1 MRKAIMIEARMW
13 IEGEAEAAHDFAASS
28 TQALREIIEA
38 GAVKHPELR
47 VTIKKLR
54 EAKD

>member
-1 MRKAIMIEARMW
+1 MRKAIMIEARVW
-13 IEGEAEAAHDFAASS
+13 IEGEDEAAHDFAASS

-38 GAVKHPELR
+38 GAVKHPGLR
-47 VTIKKLR
+47 VTVKKIR

>member
-1 MRKAIMIEARMW
+1 MRKAIMIEARVW
-13 IEGEAEAAHDFAASS
+13 IEGEDEAAHDFAASS

-38 GAVKHPELR
+38 GAAKRPELR
-47 VTIKKLR
+47 VTVKKLR